1 MPPSTPLL
9 VFVSLFA
16 ADQAGGIQAFQLDP
30 QKGTLAPAA
39 VTRDCPNGF
48 FLMLSPDRR
57 TLYSLT
63 AKKFGAADTEEVI
76 AWRIADRAGTLEPL
90 GRRPARGPASCSL
103 ATDPAGRAL
112 LIAHYN
118 GATVAVLPLAADG
131 RLTLVE
137 IVPSRG
143 RGPQN
148 LALTPDGSLLLS
160 ANMPGDSLAV
170 FQIDRETG
178 KLTAVGEPAPVK
190 MPSCIA
196 IVP

>member
-1 MPPSTPLL
+1 
-9 VFVSLFA
+9 
-16 ADQAGGIQAFQLDP
+16 
-30 QKGTLAPAA
+30 
-39 VTRDCPNGF
+39 
-48 FLMLSPDRR
+48 MLSPDRR

-131 RLTLVE
+131 SLALVE